1 MTTQLAFHNTKF
13 NIVTHNNQ
21 IWLSSKELAQALEYA
36 SAKSVTDIYNKNL
49 DEFTDGM
56 SLVVESTTNGV
67 NASQRRLKVRIF
79 SLRGAHLIA
88 MFARTPVAK
97 EFRRWVLDVLDREV
111 DAPVIQP
118 IPPAPSHPTEIHT
131 FCDDYANR
139 TEMIYYQDFK
149 PIFCRILKSDDIV
162 MSHEAIMNW
171 LESKGLLFFTR
182 EELRDMTHE
191 QWLKICE

>member
-1 MTTQLAFHNTKF
+1 MS
-13 NIVTHNNQ
+13 NQ
-21 IWLSSKELAQALEYA
+21 IANQSINFSFDNHAIRTVILNGDPWFIASDVCAAIALDSTAIRKLDDDEKGLHSAQTPGGVQEVAIISESGLYTIILRCRDAIKPGTISYRFRKWVTGKVLPQIRKTGSYCSQPAL
-36 SAKSVTDIYNKNL
+36 
-49 DEFTDGM
+49 
-56 SLVVESTTNGV
+56 
-67 NASQRRLKVRIF
+67 
-79 SLRGAHLIA
+79 
-88 MFARTPVAK
+88 PV
-97 EFRRWVLDVLDREV
+97 
-111 DAPVIQP
+111 PTHSP
-118 IPPAPSHPTEIHT
+118 IS
-131 FCDDYANR
+131 DDYANR